1 MSSIY
6 GKNFTVDIFGESHG
20 SAIGCVIGGLLS
32 GIELDMEKIQA
43 FMDRRRAKGQV
54 WATKR
59 KEGDVP
65 KIVSGLYNG
74 STTGTPLC
82 MLIENTDT
90 RSRDYQ
96 KGLNRP
102 GHADYSGRVRYR
114 GFNDPRGG
122 GHFSGRLTAPLVFA
136 GAVASQVLEQKSILA
151 ATHVSS
157 IAGVPDEKFDYTN
170 INETLSGELKKKP
183 LAVIDDTCGEN
194 MLVKIKEAA
203 EQGDSVGGEIECAIV
218 GVPAGVGSPMMNGV
232 ESRLSSLLFSIPAIK
247 AVSFGA
253 GHDFTGM
260 KGSQANDEY
269 ALIDEQMTAL
279 SNNNGGIIGGITN
292 GMPIVFSVV
301 IKPTPSISK
310 QQKTVN
316 LHTKQDEM
324 LEIKG
329 RHDPCIVPRAVAVV
343 EAAAC
348 IAVLDLI
355 MEGSF

>member
-6 GKNFTVDIFGESHG
+6 GNNFTVDIFGESHG
-20 SAIGCVIGGLLS
+20 SAIGCVLGGLPS

-43 FMDRRRAKGQV
+43 FMDRRRARGQV

-65 KIVSGLYNG
+65 KVVSGLYNG
-74 STTGTPLC
+74 KTTGTPLC

-96 KGLNRP
+96 KGINRP
-102 GHADYSGRVRYR
+102 GHADYSGSVRYK

-122 GHFSGRLTAPLVFA
+122 GHFSGRLTAPLVFS
-136 GAVASQVLEQKSILA
+136 GAVAAQILEQKNIFA

-157 IAGVPDEKFDYTN
+157 IARVSDEKFDYIE
-170 INETLSGELKKKP
+170 INKALADELKTKQ
-183 LAVIDDTCGEN
+183 LAVIDNTCGEN
-194 MLVKIKEAA
+194 MKVKIEEAA
-203 EQGDSVGGEIECAIV
+203 KQGDSVGGEIECAVV
-218 GVPAGVGSPMMNGV
+218 GVPAGVGSPMIRGV
-232 ESRLSSLLFSIPAIK
+232 ESRLSSLLFSIPAVK

-253 GHDFTGM
+253 GHDFADM

-269 ALIDEQMTAL
+269 TLIDEQMTAL

-310 QQKTVN
+310 QQKSVN
-316 LHTKQDEM
+316 LHTEQDEI

-348 IAVLDLI
+348 IVMLDLM